1 MAQRE
6 LSQSELARRIG
17 VTQATIHRLV
27 SGGAYGTTHLHRIAR
42 ELGTTA
48 DYLTGEIDD
57 PSEGAAPPAPKPN
70 VQLVTMQ
77 VALPSEDALTR
88 MFLGVLEAS
97 SGMEQAELARELA
110 KTLPTGLQ
118 LLRGPLIYDDQDV
131 DADPREFP
139 AAQPSADRERRRA

>member
-1 MAQRE
+1 MAKRK

-48 DYLTGEIDD
+48 EYLTGEIDNPD
-57 PSEGAAPPAPKPN
+57 AGAPPPPPKPT

-77 VALPSEDALTR
+77 VALPSEDALR
-88 MFLGVLEAS
+88 QMFLAVLKAS
-97 SGMEQAELARELA
+97 PRMSQDELALELA
-110 KTLPTGLQ
+110 KSLPSGLQ
-118 LLRGPLIYDDQDV
+118 LLRGP
-131 DADPREFP
+131 
-139 AAQPSADRERRRA
+139 